1 VRILEA
7 AERIFA
13 HGGEA
18 ASTEE
23 VARQAHVGIA
33 TVFRHFP
40 TKAALLE
47 AVLTQR
53 YERLRRQAEHLAQA
67 DAPGQAFFDFFR
79 HMVIDAPSKIA
90 LIDALSNAGGSAQGS
105 LKQASAS
112 LERAVGALLKRA
124 QSAGAVRS
132 DVDLSEVYVLLIG
145 ASRAAATNNFDQAAQ
160 ARALEIVFRGLAPN

>member
-1 VRILEA
+1 MSREAETMAHDHERAQHETARAPTRADARTNRVRILEA

-13 HGGEA
+13 HGGET

-23 VARQAHVGIA
+23 VARQAQVGIA

-53 YERLRRQAEHLAQA
+53 YERLRRQAELLAQA

-79 HMVIDAPSKIA
+79 HMVTDAPSKIA
-90 LIDALSNAGGSAQGS
+90 LIDALSNAGGNA
-105 LKQASAS
+105 
-112 LERAVGALLKRA
+112 
-124 QSAGAVRS
+124 
-132 DVDLSEVYVLLIG
+132 
-145 ASRAAATNNFDQAAQ
+145 
-160 ARALEIVFRGLAPN
+160 